1 MEIFPRGIM
10 AEMRTEQQFVYNY
23 HIVLL
28 ELSFH
33 TLKQVNNWE
42 KTQTFTLGNEDKI
55 MRPWND
61 QVDEMEVQPIESE
74 VTDIKQF
81 PWNAFRVK
89 EFTKKVKIKKWI
101 CTN

>member
-42 KTQTFTLGNEDKI
+42 KTQTFTLGNEDKK
-55 MRPWND
+55 N
-61 QVDEMEVQPIESE
+61 E
-74 VTDIKQF
+74 TLK
-81 PWNAFRVK
+81 
-89 EFTKKVKIKKWI
+89 
-101 CTN
+101 